1 MVEVALLEGTFDGSD
16 LIRGD
21 LWWKWPYKRG
31 PLVEVAL

>member
-1 MVEVALLEGTFDGSD
+1 MEVALLEGTFGSSD